1 MLTHEKLCSIEL
13 AVFDFDGVFTDN
25 AVYVTETGVESVKCS
40 RSDGLGL
47 SRLKSVGIDALII
60 STEKNSVVSVR
71 ARKLDIECIQGVQN
85 KAEALNKLAHD
96 RSLDLNT
103 VMFLGNDIND
113 IPAFKLVGIPVAVA
127 DAYQEVIPYTIHRT
141 KCAGGKGAVREICD
155 EIYFARKNLD

>member
-47 SRLKSVGIDALII
+47 FRLKSVGIDALII

-96 RSLDLNT
+96 RSLDLNS

>member
-1 MLTHEKLCSIEL
+1 MLTHEKLCSIGL

-71 ARKLDIECIQGVQN
+71 ARKLGIECIQGVQN
-85 KAEALNKLAHD
+85 KAEALNKLAHEL
-96 RSLDLNT
+96 SLDLNS

>member
-60 STEKNSVVSVR
+60 STEKNII
-71 ARKLDIECIQGVQN
+71 KI
-85 KAEALNKLAHD
+85 
-96 RSLDLNT
+96 
-103 VMFLGNDIND
+103 
-113 IPAFKLVGIPVAVA
+113 
-127 DAYQEVIPYTIHRT
+127 
-141 KCAGGKGAVREICD
+141 
-155 EIYFARKNLD
+155 